1 MKRPKRAGSLSQREF
16 EEYIWK
22 GVRKKERIEQEDSRE
37 RTDTEEDR
45 GGRGR
50 TEQCADDRG
59 VPWRDG
65 NVRHGPAQMIG
76 ECRGAI

>member
-1 MKRPKRAGSLSQREF
+1 MER
-16 EEYIWK
+16 
-22 GVRKKERIEQEDSRE
+22 VRKMERNDKEAPRE
-37 RTDTEEDR
+37 RTDTERHKRE
-45 GGRGR
+45 RGR

-76 ECRGAI
+76 KCRGAISTPEMTSCRKSPEMNGI